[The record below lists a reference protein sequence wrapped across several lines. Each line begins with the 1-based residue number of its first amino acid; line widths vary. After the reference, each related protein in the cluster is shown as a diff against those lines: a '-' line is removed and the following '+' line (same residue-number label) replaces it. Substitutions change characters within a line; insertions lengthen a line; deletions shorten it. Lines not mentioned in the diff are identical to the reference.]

1 MIATVA
7 TISQKE
13 SATCPPTLG
22 LRVKGE
28 NRQRA
33 SQSHEGVRA
42 PSPPGG
48 ASPEEGKE
56 AGETTREQ
64 TVIQFSRPTLC
75 DRMDYS
81 VPGFPVLHHLPE
93 LAQTHVH

>member
-1 MIATVA
+1 MIATLA
-7 TISQKE
+7 TISQEE
-13 SATCPPTLG
+13 STTYPPTLG

-33 SQSHEGVRA
+33 SQPQGGVRA

-56 AGETTREQ
+56 KGETTRDASREPKSP
-64 TVIQFSRPTLC
+64 IKRLLFSP
-75 DRMDYS
+75 S
-81 VPGFPVLHHLPE
+81 VVSDSLPPPGL
-93 LAQTHVH
+93 